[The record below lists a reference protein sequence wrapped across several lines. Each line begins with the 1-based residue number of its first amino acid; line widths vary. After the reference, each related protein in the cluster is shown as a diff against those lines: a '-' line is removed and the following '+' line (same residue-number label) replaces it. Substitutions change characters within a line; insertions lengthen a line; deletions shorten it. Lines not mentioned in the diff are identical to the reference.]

1 MEYLLKFLM
10 LSFNN
15 LTYTVI
21 KNHGNKKKIMIFI
34 KELHVFFF
42 FQIKFT
48 HCPRIGLGFLRSFG
62 GRVVN

>member
-21 KNHGNKKKIMIFI
+21 KNHGNKKK
-34 KELHVFFF
+34 
-42 FQIKFT
+42 
-48 HCPRIGLGFLRSFG
+48 S
-62 GRVVN
+62 